1 MSAACLCRP
10 PLLPRMSSALAL
22 VLAGLAHPLTF
33 DLCPRLCPAE
43 GGAGQPGVALAAAQL
58 PAELVEA
65 WQQTRLPLPRDPV
78 APPPRQVAHAAQP
91 RRTVT

>member
-1 MSAACLCRP
+1 MPCV
-10 PLLPRMSSALAL
+10 LAL

-33 DLCPRLCPAE
+33 DLCSRLRLAE

-65 WQQTRLPLPRDPV
+65 WQQTRLPLPRDPL
-78 APPPRQVAHAAQP
+78 APPPRQVAHAAQS